1 MDNKT
6 IYEIDFDKVKITY
19 HLPFSNHNNG
29 GLMAIA
35 LLYAFLF
42 VVGTCG
48 NAATLAVVY
57 HVRSVDPRTRQNTTL
72 TYICVLSIIDFI
84 SMLPLPMTII
94 DQILGFWMF
103 GTAICKLFRL
113 FEHSGKIFSTFILVC
128 FSIDRYCGVCHPLK
142 VELRKTKTAY
152 FMLTFMF
159 CITCIMLCPIV
170 IFAQSK
176 EIILQESYN
185 KEKNE
190 ITRLH
195 LFKCADNLDNKLFI
209 LFSLTCFFFAYLIPL
224 LMMIFFY
231 FRMLLTLFEKNRMIQ
246 RRGMQTFFSRKS
258 SIEERIPVTRIAT
271 YTLLL
276 CLFHFLCWTPY
287 WTSVLYLLYLEIFP
301 PAEFQMPNSSFI
313 YFMYGVHALPY
324 INSASNFIL
333 YGLLNRQLSQS
344 CSKKYSNVSRKT
356 QRRLIQL
363 QADFMDYNARKRLYD
378 DPPSCKNLL

>member
-1 MDNKT
+1 M
-6 IYEIDFDKVKITY
+6 VKITY

-176 EIILQESYN
+176 VDL
-185 KEKNE
+185 
-190 ITRLH
+190 
-195 LFKCADNLDNKLFI
+195 
-209 LFSLTCFFFAYLIPL
+209 
-224 LMMIFFY
+224 
-231 FRMLLTLFEKNRMIQ
+231 
-246 RRGMQTFFSRKS
+246 TFF
-258 SIEERIPVTRIAT
+258 EFHYFNLQHER
-271 YTLLL
+271 
-276 CLFHFLCWTPY
+276 TPY

-378 DPPSCKNLL
+378 DPPSFLSNAKNASIINSNNIRNAMNDEKLEKNADRANITLISQTINSSNNGICMNKLSQQEDVISVKDLSNVILTATNSEDSLNDVKL

>member
-1 MDNKT
+1 MTHK
-6 IYEIDFDKVKITY
+6 ISSVKINY
-19 HLPFSNHNNG
+19 VLPFTNHDNI

-35 LLYAFLF
+35 SLYAFLF
-42 VVGTCG
+42 MLGTCG
-48 NAATLAVVY
+48 NAATLAVVF
-57 HVRSVDPRTRQNTTL
+57 HVRSVDPRARQNATL

-84 SMLPLPMTII
+84 SMLPLPMTIT

-113 FEHSGKIFSTFILVC
+113 FEHSGKIFSTLILVC

-142 VELRKTKTAY
+142 VGLRKTRTAY

-159 CITCIMLCPIV
+159 CITCIMLSPIV

-176 EIILQESYN
+176 EIILHESYN
-185 KEKNE
+185 REKNE

-209 LFSLTCFFFAYLIPL
+209 WFSLTCFIFAYLIPL
-224 LMMIFFY
+224 LMMVFFY
-231 FRMLLTLFEKNRMIQ
+231 FRMLLTLFEKSRTI
-246 RRGMQTFFSRKS
+246 RKGMQAFFFRKS
-258 SIEERIPVTRIAT
+258 WIEDKIPVIRIAT

-276 CLFHFLCWTPY
+276 CLFHFVCWFVVTPY
-287 WTSVLYLLYLEIFP
+287 WISVLYLLYLEIFP
-301 PAEFQMPNSSFI
+301 PPEFEMPNSSFI

-333 YGLLNRQLSQS
+333 YGLLNRQLNQS
-344 CSKKYSNVSRKT
+344 CSKKYSKTSRKT
-356 QRRLIQL
+356 QRHLIQL
-363 QADFMDYNARKRLYD
+363 KADFTDNNASKILQ
-378 DPPSCKNLL
+378 